1 MKKLFLAL
9 LTMILMLSFGTKTM
23 KAQIVD
29 DTPTDGLF
37 EDEGIQQYKPVPY
50 SNIRK
55 ADVMWSKRI
64 WREID
69 FRQKF
74 NQKFYFPIEPQAN
87 WKSFI
92 TTVLD
97 ALKEG
102 RLQAYDI
109 SNTDEL
115 LVPITYNEI
124 IGRQT
129 DSSYI
134 IMNRPY
140 PPYEEF
146 DTVVY
151 TDFDPTKVMRLRVK
165 EDWYFDSQ
173 RSQMLVRIEA
183 LCPVMVKER
192 NGQEVTEPLFWISY
206 PESRDVFATSYV
218 FNGENSAARLTY
230 DEVFWKRLFD
240 SYIYKEENVFDR
252 RISQYATGVDALLEA
267 ERIKKEMFNFEEN
280 LWQY

>member
-1 MKKLFLAL
+1 MKSLFLAFCSF
-9 LTMILMLSFGTKTM
+9 ILVLAFTVSAN
-23 KAQIVD
+23 AQIID
-29 DTPTDGLF
+29 EAPLDGLF
-37 EDEGIQQYKPVPY
+37 EDEGIDQYRPMPY
-50 SNIRK
+50 PSIRK

-74 NQKFYFPIEPQAN
+74 NQKFYFPIETQAN

-92 TTVLD
+92 VTVLD

-102 RLQAYDI
+102 KLTAYDI

-115 LVPITYNEI
+115 LVPITYNEV

-129 DSSYI
+129 DSVYQL
-134 IMNRPY
+134 MQRPY

-146 DTVVY
+146 DTVIY
-151 TDFDPTKVMRLRVK
+151 TDFDHTKVMRLRIK

-173 RSQMLVRIEA
+173 RSQMMVRILA
-183 LCPVMVKER
+183 LCPIMIKER
-192 NGQEVTEPLFWISY
+192 NGQEVTEPLFWLSY
-206 PESRDVFATSYV
+206 PESREVFATAFV
-218 FNGENSAARLTY
+218 FNEFNSAARLTY
-230 DEVFWKRLFD
+230 DELFWKRLFD
-240 SYIYKEENVFDR
+240 SYVYKEQNVFDR
-252 RISQYATGVDALLEA
+252 RISQYATGTDALLEA
-267 ERIKKEMFNFEEN
+267 ERIKMEMFMFEEN

>member
-1 MKKLFLAL
+1 MKSLFLAFCSF
-9 LTMILMLSFGTKTM
+9 ILVLAFSVSAN
-23 KAQIVD
+23 AQIID
-29 DTPTDGLF
+29 EAPLDGLF
-37 EDEGIQQYKPVPY
+37 EDEGIDKYRPMPY
-50 SNIRK
+50 PSIRK

-74 NQKFYFPIEPQAN
+74 NQKFYFPIETQAN

-92 TTVLD
+92 VTVLD

-102 RLQAYDI
+102 KLTAYDI

-115 LVPITYNEI
+115 LVPITYNEV

-129 DSSYI
+129 DSVYQL
-134 IMNRPY
+134 MQRPY

-146 DTVVY
+146 DTVIY
-151 TDFDPTKVMRLRVK
+151 TEFDHTKVMRLRVK

-173 RSQMLVRIEA
+173 RSQMMVRILA
-183 LCPVMVKER
+183 LCPIMIKER
-192 NGQEVTEPLFWISY
+192 NGQEVTEPLFWLSY
-206 PESRDVFATSYV
+206 PESREVFATAFV
-218 FNGENSAARLTY
+218 FNEFNSAARLTY
-230 DEVFWKRLFD
+230 DELFWKRLFD
-240 SYIYKEENVFDR
+240 SYVYKEQNVFDR
-252 RISQYATGVDALLEA
+252 RISQYATGTDALLEA
-267 ERIKKEMFNFEEN
+267 ERIKMEMFMFEEN

>member
-9 LTMILMLSFGTKTM
+9 FAIAMAFSFSAN
-23 KAQIVD
+23 AQIVD
-29 DTPTDGLF
+29 EAPMDQLY
-37 EDEGIQQYKPVPY
+37 EDEGLTEKVPVPY
-50 SNIRK
+50 PFIRK
-55 ADVMWSKRI
+55 ADVMWSKRV

-74 NQKFYFPIEPQAN
+74 NQKFYFPIETQAD

-92 TTVLD
+92 VVVLD

-102 RLQAYDI
+102 NLTAYDI

-129 DSSYI
+129 DSIYQ
-134 IMNRPY
+134 IMQRPY

-146 DTVVY
+146 DTVIY
-151 TDFDPTKVMRLRVK
+151 TEFDPTKVMRLRVK
-165 EDWYFDSQ
+165 EDWYFDAK
-173 RSQMLVRIEA
+173 RSQMMFRIQA
-183 LCPVMVKER
+183 ICPVMIKER
-192 NGQEVTEPLFWISY
+192 NGQEVTEPLFWLSY
-206 PESRDVFATSYV
+206 PQSRDVFAQALV
-218 FNGENSAARLTY
+218 FNEFNSAARLSY

-240 SYIYKEENVFDR
+240 SYIYKEQNVFDR

-267 ERIKKEMFNFEEN
+267 ERVKMEMMDFEEN
-280 LWQY
+280 LWEY

>member
-9 LTMILMLSFGTKTM
+9 LTITLAFAFSAE
-23 KAQIVD
+23 AQIVD
-29 DTPTDGLF
+29 DAPLDGLY
-37 EDEGIQQYKPVPY
+37 EDEGLKEKMPVPY
-50 SNIRK
+50 PYIRQ
-55 ADVMWSKRI
+55 ADVMWSKRV

-74 NQKFYFPIEPQAN
+74 NQKFYFPIETQAQ

-92 TTVLD
+92 VVVLD

-102 RLQAYDI
+102 ELTAYDI

-129 DSSYI
+129 DSIYQ
-134 IMNRPY
+134 IMQRPY

-146 DTVVY
+146 DTVIY
-151 TDFDPTKVMRLRVK
+151 TEFDPTKVMRIRIK
-165 EDWYFDSQ
+165 EDWYFDSKQ
-173 RSQMLVRIEA
+173 SQLMFRIQA
-183 LCPVMVKER
+183 ICPVLIAER
-192 NGQEVTEPLFWISY
+192 NGQEVSQPLFWLSY
-206 PESRDVFATSYV
+206 PESREVFAQALV
-218 FNGENSAARLTY
+218 FNEFNSSARLSY
-230 DEVFWKRLFD
+230 DEVFWKRLYD
-240 SYIYKEENVFDR
+240 SYVYKEENVFDR

-267 ERIKKEMFNFEEN
+267 ERIKRELRQFEEN